1 MSEHLEQKAL
11 IQWANLNLKI
21 YPELSLLFA
30 IGNSG
35 HRSPITGARLKEEGV
50 RAGVPDL
57 CLPVARGPYGSLFI
71 EMKRRMG
78 GIVSP
83 QQRKWIKALREAGNK
98 VEVCAGFIAARDEII
113 EYLEGAK

>member
-1 MSEHLEQKAL
+1 MSEHQEQATL
-11 IQWANLNLKI
+11 IQWANLNLKK
-21 YPELSLLFA
+21 YPELKLLFA
-30 IGNSG
+30 IPNGGQRNAV
-35 HRSPITGARLKEEGV
+35 TGARLKEEGV

-57 CLPVARGPYGSLFI
+57 LLPVAKGGYNSLFI

-113 EYLEGAK
+113 NYLEGAE